1 MTRDEYFDRCIKA
14 AVKSGKH
21 FGITDTPWEDEDL
34 VSYDGKKYVPYRYVL
49 GFDRK
54 GRAVHSCELH
64 DVKAKSIVRVRLEEV
79 KNEE

>member
-34 VSYDGKKYVPYRYVL
+34 VTYDGKKYVPMGYVL

-64 DVKAKSIVRVRLEEV
+64 DLKADSIVRVKLEKVE
-79 KNEE
+79 N